1 MEIGKYYDN
10 IICGSFVDSET
21 GRIRIRTI
29 PCAAIPQSLMVES
42 LKIFRLRYPIGTK
55 FRAEN
60 VKITKKPMGRIHAR
74 AKDQMLYV
82 IDNNE

>member
-1 MEIGKYYDN
+1 MEIGNYYEN
-10 IICGSFVDSET
+10 IICESFLDSET

-29 PCAAIPQSLMVES
+29 PCEAIPQSLMVES
-42 LKIFRLRYPIGTK
+42 LKIFRFSYPIGTK

-60 VKITKKPMGRIHAR
+60 VKITQKPLGRVHAR